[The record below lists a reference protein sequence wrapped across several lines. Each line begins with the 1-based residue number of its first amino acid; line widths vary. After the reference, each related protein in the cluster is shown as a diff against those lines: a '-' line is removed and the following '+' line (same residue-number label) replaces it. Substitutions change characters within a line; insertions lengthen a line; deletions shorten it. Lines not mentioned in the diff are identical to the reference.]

1 MCQVNVGP
9 ERVRGLRMC
18 LVRGGK
24 DAFPGR
30 SAPSQSF
37 SKVPALTRDNITT
50 LSHSCQGCKD
60 HEKML
65 FIMVTFLEWGFFQ
78 KSKQFIGAAQTPGF
92 TGPSKEQ
99 GSREGCGDCTPGR
112 WSLGLG
118 SSSATD
124 QLHDLEQIG

>member
-37 SKVPALTRDNITT
+37 SKVPTLTRDNITT
-50 LSHSCQGCKD
+50 LSHSLSLSLIHLDEVK
-60 HEKML
+60 
-65 FIMVTFLEWGFFQ
+65 
-78 KSKQFIGAAQTPGF
+78 
-92 TGPSKEQ
+92 
-99 GSREGCGDCTPGR
+99 
-112 WSLGLG
+112 WSLNGV
-118 SSSATD
+118 
-124 QLHDLEQIG
+124 